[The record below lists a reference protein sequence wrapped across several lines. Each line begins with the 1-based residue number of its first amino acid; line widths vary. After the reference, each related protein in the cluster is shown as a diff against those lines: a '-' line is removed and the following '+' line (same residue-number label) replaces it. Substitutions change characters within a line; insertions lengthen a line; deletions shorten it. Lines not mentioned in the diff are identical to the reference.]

1 MNLRQLR
8 YFVQVAELG
17 SFSRA
22 AAQLEIAQPALSRQ
36 IRRLETEIRQSLL
49 YRNGRGVSVT
59 EAGKRLIDYARGILH
74 QVARAEED
82 LRDARGALSGRVA
95 VGLPPSIAKTIT
107 VPLTKEFR
115 KRLPGATLSII
126 EGMSA
131 TMQEWLTLGRLDV
144 ALLYNPVPAPGVDT
158 APLLDEDL
166 FLIAP
171 RTGGSRAT
179 PLRLADL
186 PGLPLIIPNRP
197 HAIRALVEAR
207 LTAIGR
213 KPLIAFEI
221 DGVPSILELVAE
233 GLGYAVL
240 PRTAMLTSARP
251 GAYVARPI
259 VRPRLTSRLA
269 VAVSSQRPVTP
280 TQQAVLDLIRDLGRS
295 ELDGKPSAKL
305 GKVRS

>member
-1 MNLRQLR
+1 VNLKQLR

-22 AAQLEIAQPALSRQ
+22 AVQLEIAQPALSRQ
-36 IRRLETEIRQSLL
+36 IRRLETGLKQNLL

-59 EAGKRLIDYARGILH
+59 EAGKRLVDYARGILH

-82 LRDARGALSGRVA
+82 LRDARGTLSGRVA

-131 TMQEWLTLGRLDV
+131 TMQEWLTLGRLDI
-144 ALLYNPVPAPGVDT
+144 ALLYNPLPARGVDT
-158 APLLDEDL
+158 IPLLEEDL

-171 RTGGSRAT
+171 KSARSGVKPVS
-179 PLRLADL
+179 LADL
-186 PGLPLIIPNRP
+186 PSLPLIIPNRP

-207 LTAIGR
+207 LTALGK

-251 GAYVARPI
+251 AAYVARPI
-259 VRPRLTSRLA
+259 VRPRLKSRLA
-269 VAVSSQRPVTP
+269 IAVSSQRPVTP
-280 TQQAVLDLIRDLGRS
+280 TSNPTSVGS
-295 ELDGKPSAKL
+295 TVTTSSSYPSK
-305 GKVRS
+305 

>member
-1 MNLRQLR
+1 MNLKQLR

-22 AAQLEIAQPALSRQ
+22 AVQLEIAQPALSRQ
-36 IRRLETEIRQSLL
+36 IRRLETGLKQNLL

-59 EAGKRLIDYARGILH
+59 EAGKRLVDYARGILH

-82 LRDARGALSGRVA
+82 LRDARGTLSGRVA

-131 TMQEWLTLGRLDV
+131 TMQEWLTLGRLDI
-144 ALLYNPVPAPGVDT
+144 ALLYNPLPARGVDT
-158 APLLDEDL
+158 IPLLEEDL

-171 RTGGSRAT
+171 KSARSGVKPVS
-179 PLRLADL
+179 LADL
-186 PGLPLIIPNRP
+186 PSLPLIIPNRP

-207 LTAIGR
+207 LTALGK

-251 GAYVARPI
+251 AAYVARPI
-259 VRPRLTSRLA
+259 VRPRLKSRLA
-269 VAVSSQRPVTP
+269 IAVSSQRPVTP

-295 ELDGKPSAKL
+295 VLAGD
-305 GKVRS
+305 

>member
-1 MNLRQLR
+1 MNLKQLR

-36 IRRLETEIRQSLL
+36 IRHLETELRQNLL

-131 TMQEWLTLGRLDV
+131 TMQEWLTLGRLDI

-171 RTGGSRAT
+171 GTGGSRAT
-179 PLRLADL
+179 PINLADL

-259 VRPRLTSRLA
+259 VRPRLKSRLA

>member
-1 MNLRQLR
+1 VNLKQLR
-8 YFVQVAELG
+8 YFVHVAELG

-22 AAQLEIAQPALSRQ
+22 AAELEVAQPALSRQ
-36 IRRLETEIRQSLL
+36 IRLLETQLRQNLL

-59 EAGKRLIDYARGILH
+59 EAGKRLVDYARGILH

-82 LRDARGALSGRVA
+82 LRDPRGALSGRVA

-107 VPLTKEFR
+107 VPLTKTFR
-115 KRLPGATLSII
+115 TRLPRATLSII

-131 TMQEWLTLGRLDV
+131 TMQEWLALGRLDI

-158 APLLDEDL
+158 APLLEEDL

-171 RTGGSRAT
+171 RSGRRRAA
-179 PLRLADL
+179 PVNLADL
-186 PGLPLIIPNRP
+186 PALPLIIPNRP

-207 LTAIGR
+207 LTALGR

-251 GAYVARPI
+251 EAYVARPI
-259 VRPRLTSRLA
+259 VRPRLKSRLA
-269 VAVSSQRPVTP
+269 IAVSSLRPVTP
-280 TQQAVLDLIRDLGRS
+280 TQQAGLELIRELGRS
-295 ELDGKPSAKL
+295 VLAG
-305 GKVRS
+305 R

>member
-1 MNLRQLR
+1 LNLKQLR

-36 IRRLETEIRQSLL
+36 IRQLEIELRQSLL

-82 LRDARGALSGRVA
+82 MRDARGALSGRVA

-115 KRLPGATLSII
+115 NRLPKATLSII

-131 TMQEWLTLGRLDV
+131 TMEEWLTLGRLDI
-144 ALLYNPVPAPGVDT
+144 ALLYNPVPVSGVET
-158 APLLDEDL
+158 IPLLEEDL
-166 FLIAP
+166 FLVAP
-171 RTGGSRAT
+171 KSGRSR
-179 PLRLADL
+179 PGPVRLAEL
-186 PGLPLIIPNRP
+186 ATMPLIIPNRP

-207 LTAIGR
+207 LTALGK

-240 PRTAMLTSARP
+240 PRTAMLTSAKP
-251 GAYVARPI
+251 EAYVARPI
-259 VRPRLTSRLA
+259 VKPRLKSRLA
-269 VAVSSQRPVTP
+269 IALSSQRPVTP
-280 TQQAVLDLIRDLGRS
+280 TQQAVLDLISDLGRS
-295 ELDGKPSAKL
+295 VLAGS
-305 GKVRS
+305 

>member
-1 MNLRQLR
+1 MNLKQLR

-36 IRRLETEIRQSLL
+36 IRHLETELRQNLL

-131 TMQEWLTLGRLDV
+131 TMQEWLTLGRLDI

-171 RTGGSRAT
+171 GTGGSRAT
-179 PLRLADL
+179 PVNLADL

-259 VRPRLTSRLA
+259 VRPRLKSRLA